1 MRGQESKP
9 PRDFEHPKHCSTPS
23 EDEPLFALFALCLQL
38 TAHTQKSD
46 WICASQCASSSSW
59 RSRIFFVWCV
69 ALYRPLWRCQNSP
82 LCFSASS
89 HVKPFF
95 HGLSF
100 SFPCLLPNGLTLLP
114 IMLADPFNCL
124 GPIHSSP
131 LFSLSF
137 CCLIGQTQIK
147 TNTLLSIQNGTTRIW
162 QEWLI
167 IWALKTPWACIF
179 FFLSYLFFFMKQLC
193 GYIKTNILKIKSSI
207 YVLCWNLL
215 QITNKLLQ
223 FCTMT
228 PKMYQKIYKSY
239 IKMGSHQ

>member
-1 MRGQESKP
+1 MIGEEA
-9 PRDFEHPKHCSTPS
+9 DVCS
-23 EDEPLFALFALCLQL
+23 L
-38 TAHTQKSD
+38 
-46 WICASQCASSSSW
+46 CASLYYFACWCAYIYL
-59 RSRIFFVWCV
+59 RRISR
-69 ALYRPLWRCQNSP
+69 PH
-82 LCFSASS
+82 CFSASS

-100 SFPCLLPNGLTLLP
+100 PCLLPNGLTLLP
-114 IMLADPFNCL
+114 IILADPFNCL

-179 FFLSYLFFFMKQLC
+179 FFLSYLFFLWNNC
-193 GYIKTNILKIKSSI
+193 VVILKPT
-207 YVLCWNLL
+207 Y
-215 QITNKLLQ
+215 
-223 FCTMT
+223 
-228 PKMYQKIYKSY
+228 
-239 IKMGSHQ
+239 